1 MIASPGP
8 RLWWASLALLLSVS
22 ACFIVRRVS
31 VVDVSRP
38 ADSVQVRTPVKA
50 HLVDGSTVVY
60 REGVLV
66 AGGRL
71 TGAGTR
77 YNVTLTD
84 PTPTAELALD
94 SVVALESFRTS
105 TDAGATLG
113 ISTLATVGVVGL
125 SVAVACAIDPKCFGS
140 CPTFYTD
147 SAGTPVLEAEGFSYS
162 IVPLFESRDVD
173 RLRARPGPDDTLR
186 LEVRNEAFETHFINH
201 LELLEARHRPGEFV
215 APDPQ
220 GHPVAATG
228 SAPPRWARDRAGR
241 DVRDLLADADGWVYA
256 TAPGVLARVSAA
268 DLEDAIELRFEA
280 PEYAPEQGDS
290 LALVLRL
297 RNSLL
302 NTVLLYDVMLG
313 DAGARSIDWQARD
326 LSRLGP
332 ALALGTWYGSRM
344 GLRVDV
350 WRGTSWDPV
359 DRVKDTGPVAWK
371 DVAVPLPRV
380 AGRELRVRLR
390 FPADNWR
397 IDRVALASSIRRPEL
412 RVLQL
417 AQVAALGGSAEPD
430 AYASLRAPD
439 SRYLETRPG
448 QAFIAGWDAG
458 QAAEGTER
466 TFFLAAQ
473 GYYIEWIRRGWITS
487 ARDTTTFRP
496 GDAALL
502 RAIERWRQVQ
512 DTLERRFYATRVPV
526 R

>member
-1 MIASPGP
+1 MIASRRP
-8 RLWWASLALLLSVS
+8 RRWRASFALLLFVG
-22 ACFIVRRVS
+22 ACFIVQRVS
-31 VVDVSRP
+31 VVDVGRTT
-38 ADSVQVRTPVKA
+38 DSVQVRTPVKA
-50 HLVDGSTVVY
+50 HMVDGSTVVY

-77 YNVTLTD
+77 YDLTLAT
-84 PTPTAELALD
+84 PTPSAELPLD

-113 ISTLATVGVVGL
+113 ISTLATVGALGL
-125 SVAVACAIDPKCFGS
+125 SVAIACAIDPKCFGS
-140 CPTFYTD
+140 CPTFYAD

-162 IVPLFESRDVD
+162 IAPLFESRDVD
-173 RLRARPGPDDTLR
+173 RLRARPDPDDTLR

-201 LELLEARHRPGEFV
+201 LELLEVLHSPGEFA
-215 APDPQ
+215 APDPE
-220 GHPVAATG
+220 GRPVAMSGA
-228 SAPPRWARDRAGR
+228 AAPRWARDRAGR
-241 DVRDLLADADGWVYA
+241 DVRELLAGADGRIYA
-256 TAPGVLARVSAA
+256 TAPGVLAHVSVA
-268 DLEDAIELRFEA
+268 DLEDEIELRFQ
-280 PEYAPEQGDS
+280 APEQSDS

-313 DAGARSIDWQARD
+313 DPGARSIDWQARD
-326 LSRLGP
+326 LNQIGP

-344 GLRVDV
+344 GLRVEV
-350 WRGTSWDPV
+350 WRAASWEPV
-359 DRVKDTGPVAWK
+359 GRVKDTGPVAWK
-371 DVAVPLPRV
+371 DVAVPLPHM
-380 AGRELRVRLR
+380 AGREMRVRLR

-397 IDRVALASSIRRPEL
+397 IDRVALASSIRRPEM

-417 AQVAALGGSAEPD
+417 AHVAARGGSAEPD
-430 AYASLRAPD
+430 AYASLRSPD
-439 SRYLETRPG
+439 DRYLETRPG
-448 QAFIAGWDAG
+448 QAFIAGWDVG
-458 QAAEGTER
+458 PAAEGTER
-466 TFFLAAQ
+466 TFFLASQ

-487 ARDTTTFRP
+487 ARDTTTFQP

-502 RAIERWRQVQ
+502 SALERWRQVQ